1 MFIFKRSTAGV
12 LSALITI
19 ALVGLLSG
27 CVAPVAGVR
36 ADDRPLDCPAYETRI
51 CRNWGPTLA
60 CACVDPRRISFQ
72 R

>member
-1 MFIFKRSTAGV
+1 MFIFKRSTAGL

-27 CVAPVAGVR
+27 CAAPPAVR
-36 ADDRPLDCPAYETRI
+36 ADDREVSCPTYETRF
-51 CRNWGPTLA
+51 CKSFGMSLQ
-60 CACVDPRRISFQ
+60 CACVDPRRISIQ